1 MSKRREPKELSDA
14 LTALS
19 LEIARSMGYNEA
31 QSVERVIRAIK
42 RSAVKVE
49 SDRAK
54 LILATVDTLP
64 ESTQA
69 AIADDINRRI
79 GRKR

>member
-1 MSKRREPKELSDA
+1 MSKRKEPKELSDA

-54 LILATVDTLP
+54 LILAAVDTLP

-69 AIADDINRRI
+69 VIADNINCRI

>member
-1 MSKRREPKELSDA
+1 MSKRKEPKELSDA

-19 LEIARSMGYNEA
+19 LEIARSMGYNEE

-42 RSAVKVE
+42 RSAVKAE

-54 LILATVDTLP
+54 LI
-64 ESTQA
+64 
-69 AIADDINRRI
+69 
-79 GRKR
+79 

>member
-1 MSKRREPKELSDA
+1 MSKRKEPKELSDA

-31 QSVERVIRAIK
+31 QSVDRVIRAIK
-42 RSAVKVE
+42 RSAVKAE

-64 ESTQA
+64 ESTRA
-69 AIADDINRRI
+69 AIADYINRQL

>member
-1 MSKRREPKELSDA
+1 MSKRKEPKELSDA

-42 RSAVKVE
+42 RSTVKVE

-54 LILATVDTLP
+54 LILAAVDTLP

-69 AIADDINRRI
+69 VIADNINCRI

>member
-1 MSKRREPKELSDA
+1 MSKRKEPKELSDA

-54 LILATVDTLP
+54 LILAAVDTLP

>member
-1 MSKRREPKELSDA
+1 MSKRKEPKELSDA

-42 RSAVKVE
+42 RSAVKAE

-54 LILATVDTLP
+54 LILTAVDTLP
-64 ESTQA
+64 ESTRA
-69 AIADDINRRI
+69 VIADYINRQL

>member
-1 MSKRREPKELSDA
+1 MSKRKEPKELSDA
-14 LTALS
+14 LAALS

-42 RSAVKVE
+42 RSVVKVE

-54 LILATVDTLP
+54 LFIAAVDTLP
-64 ESTQA
+64 ESTRA
-69 AIADDINRRI
+69 AIADYINCQI

>member
-1 MSKRREPKELSDA
+1 MPKRKEPKGLNDA

>member
-1 MSKRREPKELSDA
+1 MSKRKEPKELSDA

-42 RSAVKVE
+42 RSVVKVE

>member
-1 MSKRREPKELSDA
+1 MPKRKEPKELSDA

-19 LEIARSMGYNEA
+19 LEIARSMVYNEA
-31 QSVERVIRAIK
+31 QSAERVIRAIK

-49 SDRAK
+49 GDRVK
-54 LILATVDTLP
+54 LFIAVVDTLP
-64 ESTQA
+64 ESTRA
-69 AIADDINRRI
+69 DIADYINCQL

>member
-42 RSAVKVE
+42 RSAVKAE

-54 LILATVDTLP
+54 LILAAVDTLP

-69 AIADDINRRI
+69 VIADYINCQL